1 MMGRAEQSFLKG
13 VIEGFY
19 GRPWSQSQRLE
30 MLERMQQLGL
40 NTYLYCPKDDLK
52 HRALWRDEYTADE
65 LQRLR
70 ELIEA
75 CGDRGV
81 DFFYGIAPGLTIR
94 YSDPDETERL
104 RARIQQLTGAG
115 CRSFAI
121 LFDDIPDEM
130 AEADRAAFG
139 SLAKAQCET
148 ANSLYSEHLAKQDGR
163 LIFCPTP
170 YCQRMA
176 DDGHGGAGYLE
187 EVGQRLANGIDI
199 FWTGP
204 EIISREITTEGIGVL
219 RQKLQRKPVLW
230 DNLHANDYD
239 MTRIFLGP
247 YSGRPIELRDEVGG
261 ILLNPNCEFEANFV
275 ALKTLAAFL
284 AATGSWD
291 SRSAYESALAK
302 WLPRFSTV
310 GGDGVSLDDLMLLGD
325 AYYLPHEN
333 GELAEQLYDDVRAI
347 VGESPGDWGERE
359 DRLRERIRQVVELA
373 RKLTELRQRELF
385 YALNRQVWE
394 LREELELI
402 EQFMDWKKAGGDTA
416 ANPFRSGNYLPGT
429 YRGGLVRRL
438 QQLISFGADG
448 ILIPANE

>member
-1 MMGRAEQSFLKG
+1 MGRAEQSFLKG

-204 EIISREITTEGIGVL
+204 EIISREITIEGIGVL

-291 SRSAYESALAK
+291 SRGAYESALAK